1 MLYTHVNHFGYYEDS
16 RPGYELAI
24 GAEIVSLKIHSHKLD
39 LWWAVAK
46 LSGPSFRCGYCRPFA
61 ASPRG
66 GLPFFSRPADWRPRC
81 TFKQETLMLFISQSI
96 TDINAARLHPNVDE
110 NYPYSS
116 SYNGSRQNRFPPFRL
131 LFQSLIQ
138 EAVRLSFHRVRKT
151 MSSRKDDGTEAI
163 RHACPIIR
171 PLCICNQTAHS
182 VDWEQRVA
190 FASSN

>member
-96 TDINAARLHPNVDE
+96 TDINAARLHPDVDE
-110 NYPYSS
+110 TIPTPPHTTDLDKIDFRPFVYSF
-116 SYNGSRQNRFPPFRL
+116 N
-131 LFQSLIQ
+131 
-138 EAVRLSFHRVRKT
+138 H
-151 MSSRKDDGTEAI
+151 
-163 RHACPIIR
+163 
-171 PLCICNQTAHS
+171 
-182 VDWEQRVA
+182 
-190 FASSN
+190 